1 MGALRAGQYRR
12 DRRLRRDEGLHPLR
26 RGWPRRA
33 GCVVTRRIETGAAER
48 LGTFQLAGAA
58 EGQALVFS
66 QPLSFWGGIDAETG
80 DITDHSHPGLGQNVA
95 GRILVMPSG
104 RGSSSS
110 SSVLAEAI
118 RRGTAPVGIILERP
132 DPILAVGAIVAEFLY
147 DIRMPLVVC
156 DISGIGSS
164 DRIFIGVGGDGA
176 AVVRKV

>member
-1 MGALRAGQYRR
+1 MTRPVETRA
-12 DRRLRRDEGLHPLR
+12 
-26 RGWPRRA
+26 
-33 GCVVTRRIETGAAER
+33 VER
-48 LGTFQLAGAA
+48 SGTFQLAGEA

-80 DITDHSHPGLGQNVA
+80 AITDHSHPGLGQTVA
-95 GRILVMPSG
+95 GKILVMPSG

-118 RRGTAPVGIILERP
+118 RRGTAPAGILLERP

-156 DISGIGSS
+156 DIGDIASGDSIAIGIGADGRATIS
-164 DRIFIGVGGDGA
+164 IGRLPG
-176 AVVRKV
+176 

>member
-1 MGALRAGQYRR
+1 M
-12 DRRLRRDEGLHPLR
+12 
-26 RGWPRRA
+26 
-33 GCVVTRRIETGAAER
+33 TRPVERTGI
-48 LGTFQLAGAA
+48 FQLAGEAR
-58 EGQALVFS
+58 GQALVFS

-80 DITDHSHPGLGQNVA
+80 EITDHSHPGLGQNVA

-118 RRGTAPVGIILERP
+118 RRGTAPAGILLERP

-156 DISGIGSS
+156 DIAGIASGDKIM
-164 DRIFIGVGGDGA
+164 IGVGEDGE
-176 AVVRKV
+176 AVIRKV

>member
-1 MGALRAGQYRR
+1 M
-12 DRRLRRDEGLHPLR
+12 
-26 RGWPRRA
+26 
-33 GCVVTRRIETGAAER
+33 TRRIETGAAER

-66 QPLSFWGGIDAETG
+66 QPLSFWGGIDAESG

-118 RRGTAPVGIILERP
+118 RRGTAPVGILLERP

-156 DISGIGSS
+156 DTGSIVSGERVAIGI
-164 DRIFIGVGGDGA
+164 REDGRA
-176 AVVRKV
+176 SVRKI